1 MMKLVADARE
11 REYELTFLVPAS
23 LTTAEA
29 KKTLD
34 AVTAVI
40 EKHKGK
46 VTSQVDWGKKEL
58 AYTLKKRGTRYH
70 EANYHHVVFSLKAAQ
85 LADLNRDLVLS
96 PDLIRSLIVTADAHT
111 LPFEKVEMPEE
122 EPKRRR
128 SSRTSVKDDE
138 GAR

>member
-1 MMKLVADARE
+1 MMKLIADARE

-34 AVTAVI
+34 GVVALI

-46 VTSQVDWGKKEL
+46 VISQTDWGKKDL
-58 AYTLKKRGTRYH
+58 AYIIKKRGTRYH
-70 EANYHHVVFSLKAAQ
+70 EANYHHIVFSLKAAK
-85 LADLNRDLVLS
+85 LSDVNRDLVLS
-96 PDLIRSLIVTADAHT
+96 PDLIRSLVVTSDPHT

-128 SSRTSVKDDE
+128 SSRTSVKDSE
-138 GAR
+138 AVR